1 MKSFLACVLLL
12 SLAAAGVSSC
22 TEAQAIANFD
32 SSKVISVVSREEG
45 SGTRGAFIEL
55 FGVLVEDGDTEKD
68 MTVPTAIET
77 NKTDVMMTQVAG
89 DPYAIGYLSLGS
101 LNGTV
106 KAFTID
112 GVEASVDNVKNGSYK
127 IQRPFNIATQASLSE
142 VAQDFINYIM
152 SSEGQSVAA
161 AEGYIAVN
169 ESAPAYEYNNATGKI
184 VIAGS
189 SSVTPVMEKLQE
201 VYLALHPDITIE
213 IQMTDSSAGMTS
225 AINGSCD
232 IGMASRELKETEL
245 AALTPTVIAYDGIV
259 VIANNSNPTAG
270 LTSEQVRQIFTGEIT
285 EWSALAQ

>member
-1 MKSFLACVLLL
+1 M
-12 SLAAAGVSSC
+12 AATGVSSC
-22 TEAQAIANFD
+22 SQAQAIANFD

-55 FGVLVEDGDTEKD
+55 FGVLVEEGGTEKD

-77 NKTDVMMTQVAG
+77 NTTDVMMTQVAG
-89 DPYAIGYLSLGS
+89 DPYAIGYLSMGS
-101 LNGTV
+101 LNETV

-112 GVEASVDNVKNGSYK
+112 GVQASVDNVKNGSYK
-127 IQRPFNIATQASLSE
+127 IQRPFNIATQASLSD

-152 SSEGQSVAA
+152 SGEGQSVVA
-161 AEGYIAVN
+161 AEGYIAVD
-169 ESAPAYEYNNATGKI
+169 EAAPAYAYNGASGKI

-201 VYLALHPDITIE
+201 AYLALHPEITIE

-232 IGMASRELKETEL
+232 IGMASRDLKETEL
-245 AALTPTVIAYDGIV
+245 AALMPTVIAYDGIV

-270 LTSEQVRQIFTGEIT
+270 LTGEQVRQIFTGEIT
-285 EWSALAQ
+285 KWSALAQ